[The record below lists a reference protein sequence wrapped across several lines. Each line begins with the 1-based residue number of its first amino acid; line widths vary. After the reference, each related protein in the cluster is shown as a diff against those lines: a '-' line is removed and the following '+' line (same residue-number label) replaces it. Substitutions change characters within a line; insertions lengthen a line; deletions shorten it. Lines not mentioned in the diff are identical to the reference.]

1 MDSYLSQIVNVVLA
15 VIVTFALNTGLSYLA
30 SDNGSVTIGRPL
42 DIQETSYQ
50 PLEISNYSGETI
62 DGLSLLLPE
71 STEISSIIVS
81 DAIKMEFVK
90 TAKAPKGRK
99 LFELSGIKTG
109 NETRILIPNDKTGEA
124 CCEFTNLEDLR
135 FTLKN
140 DTDVKNPI
148 NEAISESIRTA
159 LIYGV
164 MVLLFALWVTSKF
177 KKLSKLSDE
186 RSERLDRIEERHEVN
201 SKELHKDL
209 DEIRLLNKRQRM
221 YLLKR
226 ITDYSKEIKFWRN
239 TVHKI
244 LIEKITPE
252 EIEQRLRVVSK
263 NLDTR
268 STHGKIEEEYNDF
281 KDLSSVV
288 MSINEQS
295 KI

>member
-1 MDSYLSQIVNVVLA
+1 M
-15 VIVTFALNTGLSYLA
+15 
-30 SDNGSVTIGRPL
+30 
-42 DIQETSYQ
+42 
-50 PLEISNYSGETI
+50 
-62 DGLSLLLPE
+62 
-71 STEISSIIVS
+71 
-81 DAIKMEFVK
+81 
-90 TAKAPKGRK
+90 
-99 LFELSGIKTG
+99 
-109 NETRILIPNDKTGEA
+109 
-124 CCEFTNLEDLR
+124 
-135 FTLKN
+135 
-140 DTDVKNPI
+140 
-148 NEAISESIRTA
+148 
-159 LIYGV
+159 
-164 MVLLFALWVTSKF
+164 LFALWVTSKF

-201 SKELHKDL
+201 SKKLHKDL

-244 LIEKITPE
+244 LIEEITPE